1 MQLRVGMVVSLAAIL
16 RDACLIPLFFQV
28 KVQTE
33 VVISVSY
40 SCQWDMSRVAIVR
53 EKYLENEFFSMSGN
67 FVDGQG
73 NLERT

>member
-1 MQLRVGMVVSLAAIL
+1 MF
-16 RDACLIPLFFQV
+16 DPLFLGT

-53 EKYLENEFFSMSGN
+53 EKYLENDFFSKLGN